1 MPLIS
6 TAIFCCI
13 ARRLNLDAQACNFPF
28 HVLAVIQPTLGFN
41 MDGNLLT
48 EDGAIG
54 ERMYLDP
61 FRSDHEIPRDH
72 LTAQLYTMGV
82 PETSYALAM
91 DAAPTTEIV
100 LRTARN
106 ILTSVHNTH
115 HNAVAGHGSGSR
127 NLSDQTSSFPDIETA
142 FYSAL
147 WACVVVGRPRN
158 GDASMV
164 ANAGR
169 NDFLPSFI
177 EHFETHFPTDVSLVE
192 RYVVPLFQA
201 FGQYSHLQE
210 TIAVIRRT
218 DSMPKQV
225 KRRTL
230 AVSERVHYK
239 VGQVFRHKRY
249 RYHGV
254 ITGWDVEC
262 GANEQWMVAMR
273 VDELARGRNQSFYHV
288 L

>member
-28 HVLAVIQPTLGFN
+28 HVLAVIKPAPGSN

-48 EDGAIG
+48 QDGAIG
-54 ERMYLDP
+54 DPMYLDP
-61 FRSDHEIPRDH
+61 FRSDHEIPGDH
-72 LTAQLYTMGV
+72 LTTQLHTMGV
-82 PETSYALAM
+82 PETSYALTM

-106 ILTSVHNTH
+106 ILTSVHDTH
-115 HNAVAGHGSGSR
+115 YNAVAGHGNRSR
-127 NLSDQTSSFPDIETA
+127 DQFDETSSSPDTETA

-147 WACVVVGRPRN
+147 WACVVVGRPRY
-158 GDASMV
+158 GDVSMV

-169 NDFLPSFI
+169 NTFLPSFI

-192 RYVVPLFQA
+192 RYIVPLFQA

-210 TIAVIRRT
+210 TIAVMRRT

-225 KRRTL
+225 KRR
-230 AVSERVHYK
+230 AEAISQRVRYK

-273 VDELARGRNQSFYHV
+273 VDELARGRHQSFYHV